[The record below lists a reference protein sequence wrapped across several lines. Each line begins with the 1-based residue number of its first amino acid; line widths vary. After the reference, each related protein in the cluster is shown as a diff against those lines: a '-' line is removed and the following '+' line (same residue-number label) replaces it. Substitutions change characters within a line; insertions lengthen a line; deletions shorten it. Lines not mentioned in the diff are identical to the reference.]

1 MNMMDYLIISK
12 DLQMVVGSVFGYDA
26 ACKMAGGLDPDGSY
40 GDGMITDSNL
50 YYIQS
55 RQSRQGI
62 RHGL

>member
-1 MNMMDYLIISK
+1 MMDYLIISK

-26 ACKMAGGLDPDGSY
+26 ACKMASEMDPEGSY
-40 GDGMITDSNL
+40 GDGLMMEGNL

-55 RQSRQGI
+55 RQARQGY